1 MTDIQ
6 KKIDKSIERL
16 RAFEPE
22 EGYYLCFSG
31 GKDSQTI
38 YHLAQLAGVKFD
50 AHYSVTSV
58 DPPELVR
65 FIKTHYPDVQR
76 EIPRDKNGKPV
87 TMWNL
92 IEQYN
97 MPPLRMYRYCC
108 TYLKENIS
116 SGRLKVTGVRWAESV
131 RRSKNHGNV
140 TFQAKPKTT
149 QKAAD
154 ALGLEY
160 GLSLQGNVILN
171 DDNDESR
178 RLVEQCYRTQSTLV
192 NPIVDWE
199 ESDVWEFLNNVVKVE
214 HCCLYDE
221 GYTRIGCIG
230 CPMAKLSEREKEFER
245 WPKFKQAYIHAFGRM
260 LANRTAKGKSNTEPN
275 DWSTPEKVFDWWMYA
290 EKRGALPG
298 QISIDDFLKESAN
311 NDND

>member
-38 YHLAQLAGVKFD
+38 YHLAQLSGVKFD
-50 AHYSVTSV
+50 AHYNVTSV

-65 FIKTHYPDVQR
+65 FIRKQYHDVIFD
-76 EIPRDKNGKPV
+76 IPRYKDGTQI

-92 IEQYN
+92 IERNY
-97 MPPLRMYRYCC
+97 MPPTGVVRYCC
-108 TYLKENIS
+108 SKLKES
-116 SGRLKVTGVRWAESV
+116 FGRERVTVTGVRWAEST
-131 RRSKNHGNV
+131 RRKVNQDVAVIQRGG
-140 TFQAKPKTT
+140 KTT
-149 QKAAD
+149 RKKAD
-154 ALGLEY
+154 EIGVDYRTNKSGGL
-160 GLSLQGNVILN
+160 ILN

-178 RLVEQCYRTQSTLV
+178 RLVEQCYRTNKTLV

-230 CPMAKLSEREKEFER
+230 CPMGNLKRRENDFER
-245 WPKFKQAYIHAFGRM
+245 YPKYKLAYMRAFQRM
-260 LANRTAKGKSNTEPN
+260 LDTRPKKDYADCWK
-275 DWSTPEKVFDWWMYA
+275 TPEEVFDWWLYGNA
-290 EKRGALPG
+290 RPKQLEG